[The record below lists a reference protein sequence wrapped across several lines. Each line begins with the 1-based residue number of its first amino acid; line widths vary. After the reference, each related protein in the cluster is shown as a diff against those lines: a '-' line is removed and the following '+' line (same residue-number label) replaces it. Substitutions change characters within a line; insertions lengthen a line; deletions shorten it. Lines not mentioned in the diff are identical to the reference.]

1 MIQTGI
7 SRGRRNRALPKFW
20 DVIAVEASTY
30 EPFNDKL
37 DTFTDDDKF
46 ELRTFCDC

>member
-1 MIQTGI
+1 MFQTGI
-7 SRGRRNRALPKFW
+7 SRGRIKRALPKFL

-30 EPFNDKL
+30 EPVNDKL

-46 ELRTFCDC
+46 ELRPFCDC